1 MDCPLRFNIFIK
13 YCRDTLLMS
22 KIQFFT
28 RPTTT
33 RFGGVSK
40 QLPRVFIG
48 VTENGILRKVVILL
62 DTVGYQ

>member
-1 MDCPLRFNIFIK
+1 
-13 YCRDTLLMS
+13 MS

>member
-1 MDCPLRFNIFIK
+1 
-13 YCRDTLLMS
+13 MS

-28 RPTTT
+28 RPTIT
-33 RFGGVSK
+33 RFGGVSR

-48 VTENGILRKVVILL
+48 VTENCILRKVFILV

>member
-1 MDCPLRFNIFIK
+1 
-13 YCRDTLLMS
+13 MS

-33 RFGGVSK
+33 RFGGVSR
-40 QLPRVFIG
+40 QLPRVLVG
-48 VTENGILRKVVILL
+48 VTENCILRKVVILV

>member
-1 MDCPLRFNIFIK
+1 
-13 YCRDTLLMS
+13 MS

-33 RFGGVSK
+33 RFGGLSR
-40 QLPRVFIG
+40 QLSRVFIG

>member
-1 MDCPLRFNIFIK
+1 
-13 YCRDTLLMS
+13 MS
-22 KIQFFT
+22 KIQFFIRLT
-28 RPTTT
+28 IT
-33 RFGGVSK
+33 RFGGLSR

>member
-1 MDCPLRFNIFIK
+1 
-13 YCRDTLLMS
+13 MS

-28 RPTTT
+28 RPTIT

-48 VTENGILRKVVILL
+48 VTGNCILRKVVILV

>member
-1 MDCPLRFNIFIK
+1 MA
-13 YCRDTLLMS
+13 
-22 KIQFFT
+22 KIQFFI

-33 RFGGVSK
+33 RFGGVSR
-40 QLPRVFIG
+40 QLPKVLIG